1 MYDKFLCK
9 IMVLVLKVLGVKRV
23 MVINGGGIDEIV
35 LYDIMY
41 VCELKNNEILEYDL
55 SVKDF
60 DLFFYDL
67 KEL

>member
-9 IMVLVLKVLGVKRV
+9 IMALVLKVLGVKRV

>member
-1 MYDKFLCK
+1 MA
-9 IMVLVLKVLGVKRV
+9 LVLKVLGVKRV

>member
-1 MYDKFLCK
+1 
-9 IMVLVLKVLGVKRV
+9 MVLVLKVLGVKRV